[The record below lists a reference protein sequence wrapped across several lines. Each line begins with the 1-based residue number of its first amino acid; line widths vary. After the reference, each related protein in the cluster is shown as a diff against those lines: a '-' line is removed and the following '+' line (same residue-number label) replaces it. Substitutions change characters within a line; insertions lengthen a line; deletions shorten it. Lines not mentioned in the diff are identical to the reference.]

1 MPEIVRREELASRT
15 TLLELTAPEIARKA
29 QAGQFVVVIPDERGE
44 RIPLTLADWD
54 PEAGT
59 ITIVF
64 LVVGTSTQKLAWL
77 ATGDSIAHLA
87 GPLGRPTEA
96 ENFGT
101 VAVVGGGVGIA
112 AVFPIARALKDAGNR
127 VIAVMGARCRDL
139 LFWEER
145 LAAVSDELVP
155 ITDDGSYGRKG
166 VVTQPLQELLQAGQ
180 RLDRVIAVGPT
191 VMMRFV
197 AKTTQPFGVKTI
209 VSLNPLM
216 LDATGMCGVCRVR
229 IGEQTKFACVD
240 GPDFDAHLVDWELLQ
255 ARQRSYRDEERCS
268 LEHLEHLA
276 LKNPGEEYR
285 AQA

>member
-15 TLLELTAPEIARKA
+15 ILLEITAPEIARKA
-29 QAGQFVVVIPDERGE
+29 QAGQFAVVIPDERGE

-59 ITIVF
+59 VTIVF

-77 ATGDSIAHLA
+77 ATGDSVAHLA
-87 GPLGRPTEA
+87 GPLGRPTEV

-139 LFWEER
+139 LFWEDR
-145 LAAVSDELVP
+145 LHTISDELIP
-155 ITDDGSYGRKG
+155 TTDDGSYGRKG

-276 LKNPGEEYR
+276 LKNPGEDDR

>member
-1 MPEIVRREELASRT
+1 MPEIVRREEVASRT
-15 TLLELTAPEIARKA
+15 ILLEIAAPEVARKA

-77 ATGDSIAHLA
+77 ATGDSVAHLA
-87 GPLGRPTEA
+87 GPLGRPTEV

-101 VAVVGGGVGIA
+101 VAVVGGGVGLA

-127 VIAVMGARCRDL
+127 VITVMGARCREL
-139 LFWEER
+139 IFWEDR
-145 LAAVSDELVP
+145 LCRVSDEL
-155 ITDDGSYGRKG
+155 IITTDDGSYGRKG

-229 IGEQTKFACVD
+229 VGELTKFACVD
-240 GPDFDAHLVDWELLQ
+240 GPDFDAHKVDWELLK
-255 ARQRSYRDEERCS
+255 ARQRSYCDEEKCS
-268 LEHLEHLA
+268 LERLEHLA
-276 LKNPGEEYR
+276 PKNPGEGGHAR
-285 AQA
+285 A

>member
-1 MPEIVRREELASRT
+1 MPEVVRREELASRT
-15 TLLELTAPEIARKA
+15 ILLEITAPEVARKA

-87 GPLGRPTEA
+87 GPLGQPTEV

-127 VIAVMGARCRDL
+127 VITVMGARCRDL
-139 LFWEER
+139 IFWEDR
-145 LAAVSDELVP
+145 LATVSDEL
-155 ITDDGSYGRKG
+155 IITTDDGSYGRKG
-166 VVTQPLQELLQAGQ
+166 VATQPLLELLQAGQ

-229 IGEQTKFACVD
+229 VGELTKFACVD

-255 ARQRSYRDEERCS
+255 ARQRSYCQEERCS
-268 LEHLEHLA
+268 LERLEHLA
-276 LKNPGEEYR
+276 LKNPGEEDR